1 MSLKKLPDSE
11 IERMIDLWK
20 NEPVLWDVQCSR
32 YANADDRKA
41 APMTVDNRNRLA
53 PFSESLYTCLCFPHV
68 EVRPLARCRRP
79 ADADVEISDAPR
91 LYAYDA
97 YGCCSKYSDILLRVS
112 NTDSC

>member
-41 APMTVDNRNRLA
+41 ALTR
-53 PFSESLYTCLCFPHV
+53 
-68 EVRPLARCRRP
+68 
-79 ADADVEISDAPR
+79 ISQEMDWNT
-91 LYAYDA
+91 
-97 YGCCSKYSDILLRVS
+97 SK
-112 NTDSC
+112 C